1 MPKPFQFNGR
11 YTNDGMADFLLGM
24 SSQVTW
30 STRLQV
36 NLRSWNIG
44 AFAQDDWKIS
54 PNLTLNLG
62 VRYEVVLPFEDR
74 HNRMGDFDD
83 WTNPANPVLIHAG
96 SLGSGRYDRAM
107 IATDFN
113 NVMPRI
119 GFA

>member
-62 VRYEVVLPFEDR
+62 VRYEVVPPFEDR